1 MVPGHTVSISSS
13 YNHVVHPQVVV
24 RYSQKST
31 DSPQDRLTIP
41 QAHPQICPEQQ
52 EGAGEMHC
60 PYCRNSDSK
69 VLDSRTTDDG
79 GSIRRRRQCPSCERR
94 FTTIEQMQLVVVKR
108 SGVVEPFNRD
118 KVINGVRKACKGRPV
133 SEDQLARLG
142 QLVEDSLRTLGQ
154 PEIPADEVGVAI
166 LGPLRELDQVAYL
179 RFASVYRQFR
189 SVEDFE
195 AEIALLRIEQ
205 EPTGIEPLIPDR
217 AADNKMSTFVP
228 HRLTPAR
235 ERPEPP

>member
-1 MVPGHTVSISSS
+1 
-13 YNHVVHPQVVV
+13 
-24 RYSQKST
+24 
-31 DSPQDRLTIP
+31 
-41 QAHPQICPEQQ
+41 
-52 EGAGEMHC
+52 MHC
-60 PYCRNSDSK
+60 PYCRHTDSK

-79 GSIRRRRQCPSCERR
+79 ASIRRRRQCPSCERR

-142 QLVEDSLRTLGQ
+142 QLVEDSLRTVGQ

-195 AEIALLRIEQ
+195 AEIALLRVEQ
-205 EPTGIEPLIPDR
+205 EPTGIEPLVPDR
-217 AADNKMSTFVP
+217 AADNRVSNFIP
-228 HRLTPAR
+228 HRLTPGR
-235 ERPEPP
+235 QRQRTDSGPEPPP